1 MANTLL
7 SPTIITKEALAVLH
21 QKANFIGNIDRQYD
35 DRYAKT
41 GAKIG
46 SDLKIRKPN
55 QFTVRTGATIAL
67 QDVEEASVTLTMATQ
82 KGVDFSFS
90 SVDLTLTIDDFSERY
105 IKPAISV
112 LAAALD
118 ADAFNMYKDVW
129 NVYDGVGAANSFQN
143 VNNMQKLL
151 TDDLAP
157 LDSRCAMM
165 NTQSRVDVTA
175 DTKGLFQDSTSIK
188 NQYLEGK
195 LGRSLGFDYFETTI
209 IPRHTTGTAV
219 EGDSLYN
226 INGTGQTGST
236 LVIDT
241 GTTTFL
247 IGDVITIAGCTR
259 VHPETKVSTNVAQR
273 FVVTA
278 NTGISATSLSISPA
292 IVVTGAKQNVTA
304 SPTENGAITK
314 LLGGASAAFNQDL
327 MFHKSAFTFVTAD
340 LEDVNELGAW
350 GAREVMDG
358 ISMRIARQYD
368 ITNDKVPCRIDVL
381 YGYKSVRP
389 ELGARLCTR

>member
-1 MANTLL
+1 
-7 SPTIITKEALAVLH
+7 
-21 QKANFIGNIDRQYD
+21 
-35 DRYAKT
+35 
-41 GAKIG
+41 
-46 SDLKIRKPN
+46 
-55 QFTVRTGATIAL
+55 
-67 QDVEEASVTLTMATQ
+67 
-82 KGVDFSFS
+82 
-90 SVDLTLTIDDFSERY
+90 
-105 IKPAISV
+105 
-112 LAAALD
+112 
-118 ADAFNMYKDVW
+118 
-129 NVYDGVGAANSFQN
+129 
-143 VNNMQKLL
+143 MQKLL

-259 VHPETKVSTNVAQR
+259 VHPETKVTTNVAQR